1 MTMRSNKAIV
11 NAAGQTITT
20 AGLAAGGALNPEQAK
35 KFIQQTFEA
44 TPLSGLV
51 RHELRSAKTGEIDKI
66 GVGRRLLRKK
76 TENTDD
82 GYRSGVKHGKLEYAC
97 TPVRLPWEITEETLR
112 ENIEGSNYETIVTN
126 LMTRQI
132 GCDREDLCLNGD
144 ERYAKVKEF
153 SSSETYAIGDLVA
166 YNKKVYQYTAAHTA
180 GAFDAGEA
188 TELGTV
194 DDADFLPGFQGRTFF
209 HIQTEYL
216 SGRFGRDYNLSS
228 FKSSRSVIFG
238 CAATASA
245 KKEQY
250 RQ

>member
-166 YNKKVYQYTAAHTA
+166 YNKKVSSTPQPTPQAHSTQA
-180 GAFDAGEA
+180 RPPSW
-188 TELGTV
+188 V
-194 DDADFLPGFQGRTFF
+194 
-209 HIQTEYL
+209 L
-216 SGRFGRDYNLSS
+216 SMTPTSS
-228 FKSSRSVIFG
+228 K
-238 CAATASA
+238 
-245 KKEQY
+245 
-250 RQ
+250 

>member
-66 GVGRRLLRKK
+66 GVSRLLRKK

-97 TPVRLPWEITEETLR
+97 TPVRLPWEIHGGDPARKHRGLQLR
-112 ENIEGSNYETIVTN
+112 DH
-126 LMTRQI
+126 RHQPDQI
-132 GCDREDLCLNGD
+132 GDDG
-144 ERYAKVKEF
+144 
-153 SSSETYAIGDLVA
+153 LVW
-166 YNKKVYQYTAAHTA
+166 
-180 GAFDAGEA
+180 GALDVFAQGS
-188 TELGTV
+188 LR
-194 DDADFLPGFQGRTFF
+194 DFHR
-209 HIQTEYL
+209 
-216 SGRFGRDYNLSS
+216 
-228 FKSSRSVIFG
+228 
-238 CAATASA
+238 
-245 KKEQY
+245 
-250 RQ
+250 

>member
-11 NAAGQTITT
+11 SAAGQTITT
-20 AGLAAGGALNPEQAK
+20 AGLAAGGALNPEQAQ

-51 RHELRSAKTGEIDKI
+51 RHELRKAKAGEIDKI

-132 GCDREDLCLNGD
+132 GCDREDLCLNFRILHRRRPRRIQRQGLPVH
-144 ERYAKVKEF
+144 RRPHRRR
-153 SSSETYAIGDLVA
+153 IRRRRG
-166 YNKKVYQYTAAHTA
+166 HRA
-180 GAFDAGEA
+180 GYC
-188 TELGTV
+188 
-194 DDADFLPGFQGRTFF
+194 R
-209 HIQTEYL
+209 
-216 SGRFGRDYNLSS
+216 
-228 FKSSRSVIFG
+228 
-238 CAATASA
+238 
-245 KKEQY
+245 
-250 RQ
+250 